1 MGVGRR
7 VKNKGTWKIH
17 KKSRARERE
26 GWREKA
32 RGPVAESVC
41 FLSNIRR
48 QYCGFLTLSLFGLY
62 QSFTS
67 RISCRVAH
75 YRSGLTAIHLLI
87 LRHWT
92 PELRLSEFEDIPVLC
107 LSVSLCHDLS
117 FILFVCV
124 SFAILWILPG
134 LHVDSQAHTLPWK
147 VSTVWGLWFSGNKGS
162 PKLGITTLDTLLFC
176 GKYLGV
182 TVMYELFERNIWW
195 FCDKCVSESKY
206 LI

>member
-7 VKNKGTWKIH
+7 VKNKGTGKIH

-48 QYCGFLTLSLFGLY
+48 QYCGFLTLSLFGLC

-75 YRSGLTAIHLLI
+75 SQSGLTTIHLLI
-87 LRHWT
+87 LQHRAT
-92 PELRLSEFEDIPVLC
+92 ELKLSEFGDIH
-107 LSVSLCHDLS
+107 LSVSLCHS
-117 FILFVCV
+117 VCACE
-124 SFAILWILPG
+124 FCHILWILPG
-134 LHVDSQAHTLPWK
+134 LHVSSQARVYPWK
-147 VSTVWGLWFSGNKGS
+147 VSSVWGLGNIGS
-162 PKLGITTLDTLLFC
+162 SKIGITELGTSLASKKSYVHLF
-176 GKYLGV
+176 
-182 TVMYELFERNIWW
+182 
-195 FCDKCVSESKY
+195 SSKKGLEISGEVKRREVRRINSY
-206 LI
+206 